1 LAFNQQI
8 TKSTGRAADKSVEIW
23 MEVHGRETSQPRTAA
38 AIMQAAGHKNAALCW
53 NANNADVINQSVE
66 ASFKLL
72 RPWVRHVHIHDI
84 VKDDY
89 PYRELFTLLAK
100 SGTIATPC
108 VRWAPAPPPR
118 KDFSGPTGPGGWN

>member
-1 LAFNQQI
+1 
-8 TKSTGRAADKSVEIW
+8 

-108 VRWAPAPPPR
+108 VCVGAGAAAPEGFLRTYRARWLEL
-118 KDFSGPTGPGGWN
+118 TGTR